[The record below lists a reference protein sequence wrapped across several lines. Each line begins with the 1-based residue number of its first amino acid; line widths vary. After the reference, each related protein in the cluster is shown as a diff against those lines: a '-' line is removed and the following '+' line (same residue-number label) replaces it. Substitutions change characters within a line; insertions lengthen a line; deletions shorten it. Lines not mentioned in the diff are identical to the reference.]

1 MTLGPMCALMPHL
14 FCLHITNYR
23 GLQLPTAGLYIVWWR
38 TSNLLHL
45 LRFAQMFWMSLRIMN
60 LVGLVFCLLFAQGD
74 VLPPPCDSE
83 IYCTGELL
91 RQVQTARL
99 FDDDKYFVDMKLLAA
114 PDVVLQ
120 AFHNL
125 TSGVQDQ
132 TIIPAKL
139 REFLMKFFDAPGK
152 EFETW
157 TPLDWREKPQFL
169 SKIKDPKLYNWAAE
183 LHRLW
188 KSLGRKI
195 TTDVKDHPELY
206 SQIYTPNPVIIPG
219 GRFRELYYWDSYW
232 IINGLLLSEM
242 TDTARG
248 MIENFLYLVDRY
260 GFVPNGG
267 RIYYERRSQ
276 PPFLTLMVRDY
287 FTATEN
293 TSFLR
298 KAVPALER
306 EYNFWMQNRS
316 IIVEVDGKK
325 HVVNYYNVQVGQPR
339 PESYTDDLD
348 LAEHM
353 SEGDEERLFAE
364 LKAGAESGWDF
375 SSRWFAGNKDSNDA
389 TLKDIYTSAVIPTDL
404 NALMCLNEYT
414 LAQFH
419 RTLGND
425 AAAQRY
431 SEAYANRLAA
441 VEALLWN
448 SERGVWF
455 DYSLRTNSSNFA
467 FYPSNLA
474 PLWARCFSHSDMQLR
489 AFEYLKESGA
499 LNYPHGVP
507 TSLHNSREQWDMPN
521 AWSPLQQM
529 LIQGLSDIPSE
540 DPKDLAFELAQ
551 KWIQTNWAAYST
563 YEAMFE
569 KYDVNAGG
577 KPGGGGEYEVQ
588 LGFGWTNGVALQ
600 LLDHYGERLCSAGAG
615 LNGFRLLIWSLSLLF
630 TILLLLL

>member
-1 MTLGPMCALMPHL
+1 
-14 FCLHITNYR
+14 
-23 GLQLPTAGLYIVWWR
+23 
-38 TSNLLHL
+38 
-45 LRFAQMFWMSLRIMN
+45 MSSHNVDR
-60 LVGLVFCLLFAQGD
+60 VSLVFCIFFAQAYAL
-74 VLPPPCDSE
+74 LPPPCDSE

-91 RQVQTARL
+91 RRVQTAKL
-99 FDDDKYFVDMKLLAA
+99 FNDDKHFVDMKLLAS
-114 PDVVLQ
+114 PDVVLE

-125 TSGVQDQ
+125 TFGVQNQ
-132 TIIPAKL
+132 TITSSILKD
-139 REFLMKFFDAPGK
+139 FLTRFFDAPGK

-157 TPLDWREKPQFL
+157 TPADWHEQPQFL
-169 SKIKDPKLYNWAAE
+169 SKIKDPKLYNWAVD

-195 TTDVKDHPELY
+195 TMDVKDHPELY
-206 SQIYTPNPVIIPG
+206 SQIYTPNPVIVPG

-242 TDTARG
+242 TDTAQG
-248 MIENFLYLVDRY
+248 MINNFLYLVDRY

-276 PPFLTLMVRDY
+276 PPFLTVMVRDY
-287 FTATEN
+287 FRATKDIN
-293 TSFLR
+293 FLK

-316 IIVEVDGKK
+316 IIVEVDGNK
-325 HVVNYYNVQVGQPR
+325 HILNHYNVQIGQPR

-353 SEGDEERLFAE
+353 SEG
-364 LKAGAESGWDF
+364 
-375 SSRWFAGNKDSNDA
+375 
-389 TLKDIYTSAVIPTDL
+389 
-404 NALMCLNEYT
+404 
-414 LAQFH
+414 
-419 RTLGND
+419 ND
-425 AAAQRY
+425 AAAQHY
-431 SEAYANRLAA
+431 SKAYNNRLKA
-441 VEALLWN
+441 VEAVLWN
-448 SERGVWF
+448 SEKGVWF
-455 DYSLRTNSSNFA
+455 DYSLQTNSSNFA

-474 PLWARCFSHSDMQLR
+474 PLWAHCFNHSDMQLR
-489 AFEYLKESGA
+489 AFEYLKDSGA

-507 TSLHNSREQWDMPN
+507 TSLHNSGEQWDMPN

-529 LIQGLSDIPSE
+529 LIQGLSDIPSGE
-540 DPKDLAFELAQ
+540 PKELAFELAQ
-551 KWIQTNWAAYST
+551 KWIQTNWAAYSI

-600 LLDHYGERLCSAGAG
+600 LLDNYGERLTSAAAD
-615 LNGFRLLIWSLSLLF
+615 LNGFRLIWIQSLFFILA
-630 TILLLLL
+630 LLLLL

>member
-1 MTLGPMCALMPHL
+1 
-14 FCLHITNYR
+14 
-23 GLQLPTAGLYIVWWR
+23 
-38 TSNLLHL
+38 
-45 LRFAQMFWMSLRIMN
+45 MSSHNVDR
-60 LVGLVFCLLFAQGD
+60 VSLVFCIFFAQAYAL
-74 VLPPPCDSE
+74 LPPPCDSE

-91 RQVQTARL
+91 RRVQTAKL
-99 FDDDKYFVDMKLLAA
+99 FNDDKHFVDMKLLAS
-114 PDVVLQ
+114 PDVVLE

-125 TSGVQDQ
+125 TFGVQNQ
-132 TIIPAKL
+132 TITSSILKD
-139 REFLMKFFDAPGK
+139 FLTRFFDAPGK

-157 TPLDWREKPQFL
+157 TPADWHEQPQFL
-169 SKIKDPKLYNWAAE
+169 SKIKDPKLYNWAVD

-195 TTDVKDHPELY
+195 TMDVKDHPELY
-206 SQIYTPNPVIIPG
+206 SQIYTPNPVIVPG

-242 TDTARG
+242 TDTAQG
-248 MIENFLYLVDRY
+248 MINNFLYLVDRY

-276 PPFLTLMVRDY
+276 PPFLTVMVRDY
-287 FTATEN
+287 FRVTKDIN
-293 TSFLR
+293 FLK

-316 IIVEVDGKK
+316 IIVEVDGNK
-325 HVVNYYNVQVGQPR
+325 HILNHYNVQIGQPR

-353 SEGDEERLFAE
+353 SEVDKERLFVE

-375 SSRWFAGNKDSNDA
+375 SSRWFGGNKDSNNA
-389 TLKDIYTSAVIPTDL
+389 TLKDIYTSSFVPTDL
-404 NALMCLNEYT
+404 NALMCLNEHT

-419 RTLGND
+419 HELGND
-425 AAAQRY
+425 AAAQHY
-431 SEAYANRLAA
+431 SKAYNNRLKA
-441 VEALLWN
+441 VEAVLWN
-448 SERGVWF
+448 SEKGVWF
-455 DYSLRTNSSNFA
+455 DYSLQTNSSNFA

-474 PLWARCFSHSDMQLR
+474 PLWAHCFNHSDMQLR
-489 AFEYLKESGA
+489 AFEYLKDSGA

-507 TSLHNSREQWDMPN
+507 TSLHNSGEQWDMPN

-529 LIQGLSDIPSE
+529 LIQGLSDIPSGE
-540 DPKDLAFELAQ
+540 PKELAFELAQ
-551 KWIQTNWAAYST
+551 KWIQTNWAAYSI

-600 LLDHYGERLCSAGAG
+600 LLDNYGERLTSAAAD
-615 LNGFRLLIWSLSLLF
+615 LNGFRLIWIQSLFFILA
-630 TILLLLL
+630 LLLLL